1 MDTGVSMANSKN
13 RNYCFRKIVRRIMK
27 EEHLTVPTKRM
38 KNTAHIKVKSH
49 RR

>member
-27 EEHLTVPTKRM
+27 EEHLTVPTKRNE
-38 KNTAHIKVKSH
+38 KIQLII
-49 RR
+49 R